1 MSAAFLTRP
10 KSAAGRCIFRLVTAS
25 FRRTLATQS
34 YMYSDDDIQF
44 ALQSTE
50 ILHEPDRRID
60 TFGTTAFVF
69 HLVSE
74 LMDDVN
80 KVRVRTGKITAER
93 PLVLKPEISD
103 NMELEGFSEQAS
115 ALFEWLKKRLSR
127 INILRYGFTLKKSD
141 VTEELITD
149 SLANVSARVVKSVR
163 DSGSPMTV
171 VLQGVDDA
179 WDVSLVKFHADM
191 IAKSFEINR
200 FDWKRRGLLD

>member
-1 MSAAFLTRP
+1 
-10 KSAAGRCIFRLVTAS
+10 
-25 FRRTLATQS
+25 
-34 YMYSDDDIQF
+34 MYSDDDIQF

-50 ILHEPDRRID
+50 ILYEPDRRID
-60 TFGTTAFVF
+60 TFGTTAFEF

-93 PLVLKPEISD
+93 PLILKPEISD
-103 NMELEGFSEQAS
+103 NMELEGFSEQAG
-115 ALFEWLKKRLSR
+115 AFFEWLKERLSG

-149 SLANVSARVVKSVR
+149 SLANVSARVVQSVR

-191 IAKSFEINR
+191 IAKSQSINI